1 MAEVKAD
8 QPANHGAKLPERAEE
23 ARNLATEGMEEMKA
37 GNKEEGDFLINE
49 AKQLD
54 QAAAQDVLKSA
65 KK

>member
-1 MAEVKAD
+1 MAE
-8 QPANHGAKLPERAEE
+8 PSSGAEQRLPERAEE
-23 ARNLATEGMEEMKA
+23 ARNLAKEGLEERRH

-54 QAAAQDVLKSA
+54 QAATEDALKTG